1 MYFIIMS
8 TCGCFNIFEQTNIMY
23 FLLRYESLSLE
34 ASCWIGTSC
43 SLARES
49 GKTAD
54 TVRALCIRLLCEDR
68 PWAAQR
74 NSEKLH
80 TGSESHGRSVEHE
93 VATPRGL
100 LSKEFED
107 GSLFTK

>member
-1 MYFIIMS
+1 MYFVVMS
-8 TCGCFNIFEQTNIMY
+8 TCGCFNLFEQTNIMY

-54 TVRALCIRLLCEDR
+54 TVRVLCIRLLCEDR

-80 TGSESHGRSVEHE
+80 TGRSVEHE